1 MELTERPSHGEMFE
15 TMLVR
20 DEGAVRR
27 ALDCFLDRP
36 ISAQPSHSIMLYK
49 EIERREET
57 LEVQL
62 HPESMHWHRD
72 W

>member
-1 MELTERPSHGEMFE
+1 
-15 TMLVR
+15 MLVR

-36 ISAQPSHSIMLYK
+36 LSAQPGHSIMLYK
-49 EIERREET
+49 ETEHREET

-62 HPESMHWHRD
+62 VPQGRQ
-72 W
+72 